1 MSDHKAYFTSVD
13 SDIVRPQPK
22 KQKTIT
28 KAIPKKAANSK
39 ASSKPRKAP
48 IPRNDSVTTN
58 KVERANQRKVVY
70 GCFLQPDAEVNV
82 LTLACRI
89 STKLVYYHGPQSLT
103 STIIGLAQN
112 FVGANNVNLLA
123 PLACATHHINTCL
136 EPITRLLFHKDDMA
150 LLNYLDDDGIKVEP
164 EWFVPV
170 MPIILLNG
178 YITRWTWLPTC
189 GGSCRENPLSLW
201 YLGFTGDIEPSGPN
215 RYMMRGRITK
225 LNNRCFEITE
235 LPIGT
240 WMNAYT
246 AILTDWCL
254 NSDMIE
260 DYEQHHSIMGVRY
273 IIWVSEAS
281 MKKLEK
287 EDLYAKFKLKKF
299 IYTSNL
305 VCFDMNN
312 RIKHYASAEEILTE
326 FYNIRLQFYYKR
338 LEDLVSKLMQEH
350 VKISNQ
356 ARFIHAVINEEFEI
370 CNFARAALIKKL
382 IEMEFDPINTE
393 DDDGATDSG
402 FKYLIEMEKSSSPR
416 QGPLNLW
423 NADLDL
429 FLKLWE
435 DMVENWLAFGQ
446 RVASKLKL
454 KKETKPKGLACSDST
469 SK

>member
-1 MSDHKAYFTSVD
+1 
-13 SDIVRPQPK
+13 
-22 KQKTIT
+22 
-28 KAIPKKAANSK
+28 
-39 ASSKPRKAP
+39 
-48 IPRNDSVTTN
+48 
-58 KVERANQRKVVY
+58 
-70 GCFLQPDAEVNV
+70 
-82 LTLACRI
+82 
-89 STKLVYYHGPQSLT
+89 
-103 STIIGLAQN
+103 
-112 FVGANNVNLLA
+112 
-123 PLACATHHINTCL
+123 
-136 EPITRLLFHKDDMA
+136 
-150 LLNYLDDDGIKVEP
+150 
-164 EWFVPV
+164 
-170 MPIILLNG
+170 
-178 YITRWTWLPTC
+178 
-189 GGSCRENPLSLW
+189 
-201 YLGFTGDIEPSGPN
+201 
-215 RYMMRGRITK
+215 
-225 LNNRCFEITE
+225 
-235 LPIGT
+235 
-240 WMNAYT
+240 
-246 AILTDWCL
+246 
-254 NSDMIE
+254 MIE

-402 FKYLIEMEKSSSPR
+402 FKYLIEMEKSSMTWEMFEELSKICNAKLEEIKVLR
-416 QGPLNLW
+416 AKGPLNLW

-435 DMVENWLAFGQ
+435 DMVENWLAF
-446 RVASKLKL
+446 
-454 KKETKPKGLACSDST
+454 
-469 SK
+469 